1 MSGFR
6 KSTTINWGFTIK
18 KVDGL
23 EYICKAKRY
32 SSLKKILARI
42 VKDYKEIFLGRLQKN
57 GPGGV
62 AAVPGSG
69 DSGPKPS
76 GS

>member
-1 MSGFR
+1 M
-6 KSTTINWGFTIK
+6 
-18 KVDGL
+18 
-23 EYICKAKRY
+23 
-32 SSLKKILARI
+32 ARI